1 MHTAV
6 ALDVF
11 AQSLKGVGGNI
22 VILEEAAYCDPQVV
36 KEVVV
41 PLLAMRESVILCIST
56 LLVHNNIYSKMFEVC
71 RPDGTLLF
79 ENISVRMICDECLKT
94 ERPEECTHK
103 TSELPR
109 WISTDNIED
118 IKILL
123 QDDPELLLQESM
135 GISADTTT
143 RAFSED
149 HIQAWVSRPPVR
161 GDYFRYIYTAV
172 DPAGGGASAFAI
184 CTVGLTTMGSVLVS
198 ISSLLHMLYSTLQL
212 CNKESGLLPSES
224 INAPHIRG
232 MTTLDM

>member
-1 MHTAV
+1 M
-6 ALDVF
+6 
-11 AQSLKGVGGNI
+11 
-22 VILEEAAYCDPQVV
+22 ILEEAAYCDPQVV

-56 LLVHNNIYSKMFEVC
+56 LLGHDNIYSKMFEVC

-79 ENISVRMICDECLKT
+79 ENISVRMICDECLKSDK
-94 ERPEECTHK
+94 PEECTHK

-149 HIQAWVSRPPVR
+149 HIKAWLERPPHN
-161 GDYFRYIYTAV
+161 GDYFRQIYTAV
-172 DPAGGGASAFAI
+172 DPAGGGASAFAV
-184 CTVGLTTMGSVLVS
+184 CTIGLTTMGSVLVS
-198 ISSLLHMLYSTLQL
+198 MSSLLHMLYKTLQQ
-212 CNKESGLLPSES
+212 CINEFGLLAKQPT
-224 INAPHIRG
+224 NPPHNFGII
-232 MTTLDM
+232 TFDM